1 MRFDVNEGQLE
12 SYLKLCST
20 KAPAYLEAL
29 ERETWL
35 KVTSPHMLT
44 GFAQGRFLSLISKL
58 LRPNRILEIGT
69 FTGYGTLC
77 LAEGLQTG
85 GKLLTLES
93 NPENAWLAQKYVAIS
108 PYSDQIEIQIVK
120 AVEILPKLSET
131 WDLVYIDADKV
142 NNQTYFN
149 LCWPQ
154 VSKGGMILIDNV
166 LANGGVWKP
175 EIEQRSFEKA
185 VSQLNK
191 TLLQTAEATVTMLP
205 IRDGLTAVLKN

>member
-1 MRFDVNEGQLE
+1 M
-12 SYLKLCST
+12 
-20 KAPAYLEAL
+20 
-29 ERETWL
+29 
-35 KVTSPHMLT
+35 
-44 GFAQGRFLSLISKL
+44 
-58 LRPNRILEIGT
+58 
-69 FTGYGTLC
+69 
-77 LAEGLQTG
+77 
-85 GKLLTLES
+85 
-93 NPENAWLAQKYVAIS
+93 
-108 PYSDQIEIQIVK
+108 
-120 AVEILPKLSET
+120 EILPKLSET